1 MIKYKLGFFIRV
13 TQEKEFFMS
22 SQKLYRLVVAALL
35 CAVGILIPMFS
46 PIKIT
51 IEPASFTLA
60 SHVAIFLAMFV
71 SPSIAVAVSVGTTL
85 GFFLAG
91 FPITVVM
98 RAASH
103 IVFALLGSLYIQKHP
118 ETALHPSKPANLLFS
133 FLIGI
138 LHGLCEVLIILPF
151 YFGGS
156 MASYEAKGFFV
167 SVILLVGV
175 GSAVHSMIDFT
186 IASVIWAP
194 LRQALRP
201 NTVTTAVASS
211 K

>member
-1 MIKYKLGFFIRV
+1 
-13 TQEKEFFMS
+13 MS
-22 SQKLYRLVVAALL
+22 SQKLYRMVIAALL

-51 IEPASFTLA
+51 LDPASFTLA

-71 SPSIAVAVSVGTTL
+71 SPGVAAAVSIGTTL

-98 RAASH
+98 RAASQ
-103 IVFALLGSLYIQKHP
+103 IIFAVVGAFYIRKHP
-118 ETALHPSKPANLLFS
+118 QCAFHPSKLANLFFS
-133 FLIGI
+133 LLIGLI
-138 LHGLCEVLIILPF
+138 HAAGEVLIILPF

-156 MASYEAKGFFV
+156 MAAYESKGFFV
-167 SVILLVGV
+167 SIILLVGV
-175 GSAVHSMIDFT
+175 GTVVHSMIDFG
-186 IASVIWAP
+186 IASMIWAP
-194 LRQALRP
+194 LHQIMRP
-201 NTVTTAVASS
+201 ISNEPVAVCTQ

>member
-1 MIKYKLGFFIRV
+1 
-13 TQEKEFFMS
+13 MS

-35 CAVGILIPMFS
+35 CAVGVLIPMFS

-51 IEPASFTLA
+51 IDPASFTLA

-71 SPSIAVAVSVGTTL
+71 SPGVTIAVSIGTTL

-103 IVFALLGSLYIQKHP
+103 IVFATVGSLYIQKHA
-118 ETALHPSKPANLLFS
+118 EAALHPSKPANLFFS
-133 FLIGI
+133 FLIGT
-138 LHGLCEVLIILPF
+138 LHGICEVLIILPF

-156 MASYEAKGFFV
+156 MAAYQAKGFFV
-167 SVILLVGV
+167 SVVLLVGV
-175 GSAVHSMIDFT
+175 GSIVHSMVDFA

-194 LRQALRP
+194 LRQVLRP
-201 NTVTTAVASS
+201 GTVASVAAPVH

>member
-1 MIKYKLGFFIRV
+1 
-13 TQEKEFFMS
+13 MS
-22 SQKLYRLVVAALL
+22 SKKLYRLVIAALL

-51 IEPASFTLA
+51 IDPASFTLA

-71 SPSIAVAVSVGTTL
+71 SPGVAAAVSIGTTL

-103 IVFALLGSLYIQKHP
+103 IVFALVGARYIQKHA
-118 ETALHPSKPANLLFS
+118 EAALHPAKPANLVFS
-133 FLIGI
+133 FLIGA

-156 MASYEAKGFFV
+156 MAAYQAKGFLV
-167 SVILLVGV
+167 SIVLLVGV
-175 GSAVHSMIDFT
+175 GSILHSMIDLA
-186 IASVIWAP
+186 IASIIWAP

-201 NTVTTAVASS
+201 GTVTSEAIPQ

>member
-1 MIKYKLGFFIRV
+1 
-13 TQEKEFFMS
+13 MS

-46 PIKIT
+46 PIKVT

-71 SPSIAVAVSVGTTL
+71 SPSVAVSVSVGTTL

-103 IVFALLGSLYIQKHP
+103 IVFALVGSLYIQKHT
-118 ETALHPSKPANLLFS
+118 ETALHPSKPSNLLFS
-133 FLIGI
+133 LLIGI

-156 MASYEAKGFFV
+156 MAAYQAKGFFV

-175 GSAVHSMIDFT
+175 GSVLHSMIDFA

-194 LRQALRP
+194 LRQVLRSS
-201 NTVTTAVASS
+201 TATAAVISS

>member
-1 MIKYKLGFFIRV
+1 
-13 TQEKEFFMS
+13 MS
-22 SQKLYRLVVAALL
+22 SQKLYRMVVAALL

-51 IEPASFTLA
+51 LDPASFTLA
-60 SHVAIFLAMFV
+60 SHVAVFLAMFV
-71 SPSIAVAVSVGTTL
+71 SPGVAAAVSIGTTL

-98 RAASH
+98 RAASQ
-103 IVFALLGSLYIQKHP
+103 IVFAIVGAFYVQRHP
-118 ETALHPSKPANLLFS
+118 EVALHPSRPQNLLFS

-138 LHGLCEVLIILPF
+138 LHGVGEVLIILPF

-156 MASYEAKGFFV
+156 MAAYEAKGFFV

-175 GSAVHSMIDFT
+175 GTIVHSMIDYA

-194 LRQALRP
+194 LRQVMRP
-201 NTVTTAVASS
+201 AAVTAAPAEPSMPQPS
-211 K
+211 DLKQ

>member
-1 MIKYKLGFFIRV
+1 
-13 TQEKEFFMS
+13 MS

-46 PIKIT
+46 PIKVT

-71 SPSIAVAVSVGTTL
+71 SPGVAVSVSVGTTL

-103 IVFALLGSLYIQKHP
+103 IVFALVGSLYIQKH
-118 ETALHPSKPANLLFS
+118 AKLHCTLPSLPIFS
-133 FLIGI
+133 
-138 LHGLCEVLIILPF
+138 
-151 YFGGS
+151 
-156 MASYEAKGFFV
+156 
-167 SVILLVGV
+167 SVCLSESCMVCV
-175 GSAVHSMIDFT
+175 RF
-186 IASVIWAP
+186 
-194 LRQALRP
+194 
-201 NTVTTAVASS
+201 
-211 K
+211 

>member
-1 MIKYKLGFFIRV
+1 
-13 TQEKEFFMS
+13 MS
-22 SQKLYRLVVAALL
+22 SQKLYRLVIAALL

-51 IEPASFTLA
+51 IDPASFTLA

-71 SPSIAVAVSVGTTL
+71 SPGVAIAVSIGTTL

-91 FPITVVM
+91 FPLTVVM

-103 IVFALLGSLYIQKHP
+103 IVFAIVGSLYIQKHAD
-118 ETALHPSKPANLLFS
+118 TALHPSKPANLFFS
-133 FLIGI
+133 FLIGV
-138 LHGLCEVLIILPF
+138 LHGLCEVLVILPF

-156 MASYEAKGFFV
+156 MAAYQAKGFFV
-167 SVILLVGV
+167 SVVLLVGV
-175 GSAVHSMIDFT
+175 GSIVHSMIDFA

-194 LRQALRP
+194 LRQVLRP
-201 NTVTTAVASS
+201 GTIASTAAPAH

>member
-1 MIKYKLGFFIRV
+1 
-13 TQEKEFFMS
+13 MS

-71 SPSIAVAVSVGTTL
+71 SPSVAVAVSVGTTL

-91 FPITVVM
+91 FPITIVM

-103 IVFALLGSLYIQKHP
+103 IIFAIAGSLYLQKHADA
-118 ETALHPSKPANLLFS
+118 ALHPSKPANLLFS
-133 FLIGI
+133 FLIGV

-156 MASYEAKGFFV
+156 MAAYQAKGFFV
-167 SVILLVGV
+167 SVVLLVGI
-175 GSAVHSMIDFT
+175 GSVIHSMIDFA

-201 NTVTTAVASS
+201 GTAATVAVSQ

>member
-1 MIKYKLGFFIRV
+1 
-13 TQEKEFFMS
+13 MS
-22 SQKLYRLVVAALL
+22 SQKLYRLVIAALL

-51 IEPASFTLA
+51 IDPASFTLA

-71 SPSIAVAVSVGTTL
+71 SPGVAIAVSIGTTL

-91 FPITVVM
+91 FPLTVVM

-103 IVFALLGSLYIQKHP
+103 IVFVIVGSLYIQKHA
-118 ETALHPSKPANLLFS
+118 ETALHPSKPMNLFFS
-133 FLIGI
+133 FLIGV
-138 LHGLCEVLIILPF
+138 LHGLCEVLVILPF

-156 MASYEAKGFFV
+156 MAAYQAKGFFV
-167 SVILLVGV
+167 SVVLLVGV
-175 GSAVHSMIDFT
+175 GSIVHSMVDFA

-194 LRQALRP
+194 LRQVLRP
-201 NTVTTAVASS
+201 GTVASAAAPAH

>member
-1 MIKYKLGFFIRV
+1 
-13 TQEKEFFMS
+13 MS

-35 CAVGILIPMFS
+35 CAVGVLIPMFS

-51 IEPASFTLA
+51 IDPASFTLA

-71 SPSIAVAVSVGTTL
+71 SPGVAIAVSIGTTL

-103 IVFALLGSLYIQKHP
+103 IVFATVGSLYIQKHA
-118 ETALHPSKPANLLFS
+118 EAALHPSKPANLFFS
-133 FLIGI
+133 FLIGT
-138 LHGLCEVLIILPF
+138 LHGICEVLIILPF

-156 MASYEAKGFFV
+156 MAAYQAKGFFV
-167 SVILLVGV
+167 SVVLLVGV
-175 GSAVHSMIDFT
+175 GSIVHSMVDFA

-194 LRQALRP
+194 LRQVLRP
-201 NTVTTAVASS
+201 GTVASVAAPVH

>member
-1 MIKYKLGFFIRV
+1 
-13 TQEKEFFMS
+13 MS
-22 SQKLYRLVVAALL
+22 SQKLYRLVIAALL

-51 IEPASFTLA
+51 IDPASFTLA
-60 SHVAIFLAMFV
+60 SHVAIFLAMFI
-71 SPSIAVAVSVGTTL
+71 SPGVAIAVSIGTTL

-103 IVFALLGSLYIQKHP
+103 IVFAIVGSLYIQKHADV
-118 ETALHPSKPANLLFS
+118 ALHPSKPASLFFS
-133 FLIGI
+133 FLIGA
-138 LHGLCEVLIILPF
+138 LHGLCEVLVILPF

-156 MASYEAKGFFV
+156 MAAYQAKGFFV
-167 SVILLVGV
+167 SVVLLVGV
-175 GSAVHSMIDFT
+175 GSIVHSMVDFA

-194 LRQALRP
+194 LRQVLRP
-201 NTVTTAVASS
+201 GTVASAIS
-211 K
+211 TVQN

>member
-1 MIKYKLGFFIRV
+1 
-13 TQEKEFFMS
+13 MS

-51 IEPASFTLA
+51 IDPASFTLA

-71 SPSIAVAVSVGTTL
+71 SPGVAVAVSIGTTL

-103 IVFALLGSLYIQKHP
+103 LVFATVGAFYLQKHP
-118 ETALHPSKPANLLFS
+118 ETALHPTKPVNLLFS
-133 FLIGI
+133 LLIGA

-156 MASYEAKGFFV
+156 MAAYQAKGFFV
-167 SVILLVGV
+167 SVVLLVGV
-175 GSAVHSMIDFT
+175 GSIVHSMVDFA
-186 IASVIWAP
+186 IASVVWSP
-194 LRQALRP
+194 LRQVLRP
-201 NTVTTAVASS
+201 GTVAAAAVPQ